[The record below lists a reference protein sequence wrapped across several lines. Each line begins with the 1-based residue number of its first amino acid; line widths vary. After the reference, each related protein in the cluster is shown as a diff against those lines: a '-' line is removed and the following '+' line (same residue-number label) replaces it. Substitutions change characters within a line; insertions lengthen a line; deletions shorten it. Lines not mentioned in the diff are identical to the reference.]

1 MDGMLPIRNGIYTD
15 GWLEFT
21 VWTFQPTKSPW
32 TWLFLVIGC
41 VTFGRFFFSK
51 TKTIWTWVWLI
62 SSYGLLKVGY
72 EKKPVPTE
80 VPFLLPHEVLNAVYE
95 AGPMQAVVF
104 KTHGSVWALV
114 FYWKHSIPISK
125 LSKTL
130 CFQPCS
136 LQLPWLD
143 TEAQEALLSSGTMLD
158 P

>member
-21 VWTFQPTKSPW
+21 VWTFQPTKWPW
-32 TWLFLVIGC
+32 TWLFLAIGC

-62 SSYGLLKVGY
+62 SSCGLLKVGY

-80 VPFLLPHEVLNAVYE
+80 VLFLLPHEVLNAVYE

-104 KTHGSVWALV
+104 KTHGSVWALFFFTGNIV
-114 FYWKHSIPISK
+114 SEYQSFPKTFASNPAVCNFYDWTPKHK
-125 LSKTL
+125 KHCWVLV
-130 CFQPCS
+130 PC
-136 LQLPWLD
+136 
-143 TEAQEALLSSGTMLD
+143 
-158 P
+158 